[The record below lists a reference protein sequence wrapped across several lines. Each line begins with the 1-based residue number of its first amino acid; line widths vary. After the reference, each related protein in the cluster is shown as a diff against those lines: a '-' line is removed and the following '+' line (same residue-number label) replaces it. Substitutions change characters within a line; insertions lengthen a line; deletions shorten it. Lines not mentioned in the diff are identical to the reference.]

1 MQTLITEIIMEKYT
15 IPDVKTFEYTK
26 IIGIENVDF
35 GKYVIID
42 DFVLIYAKEK
52 MSIGNHV
59 HIASF
64 TSITGDNRLSIGNY
78 AAISQGCRI
87 LTATDDFTDWGFGN
101 STINNKYRNVK
112 SAPIVIG
119 DYCII
124 GANSVVLPGV
134 TIGEGATIGANSVV
148 TKSLEPWGVYVNN
161 KKIKIRNKEEV
172 LKNHANYLAAPEAN
186 QLGTLFTGKIQ

>member
-1 MQTLITEIIMEKYT
+1 MDKYT
-15 IPDVKTFEYTK
+15 IPHVKTFEYTK
-26 IIGIENVDF
+26 IIGIENIDF
-35 GKYVIID
+35 GNYIIID

-52 MSIGNHV
+52 IIIGNHV

-64 TSITGDNRLSIGNY
+64 SSITGGNNISIGNY

-101 STINNKYRNVK
+101 STIANEYRNIK
-112 SAPIVIG
+112 SAPITIG

-134 TIGEGATIGANSVV
+134 TIGEGATVGANSVV
-148 TKSLEPWGVYVNN
+148 TKSLEPWGVYVGN
-161 KKIKIRNKEEV
+161 KRIKERNKEEV
-172 LKNHANYLAAPEAN
+172 LKNYERFLKTSQTQ
-186 QLGTLFTGKIQ
+186 QLGSLFKGHQ